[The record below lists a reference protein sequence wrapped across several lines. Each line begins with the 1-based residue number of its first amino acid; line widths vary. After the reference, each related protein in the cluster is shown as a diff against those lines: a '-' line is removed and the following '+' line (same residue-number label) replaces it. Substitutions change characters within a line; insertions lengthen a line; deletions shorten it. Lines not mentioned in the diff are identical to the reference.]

1 MEIAMWTAAFAKVME
16 AAFGERLV
24 FLGLQGS
31 QARGEA
37 GPDSDIDTVVI
48 LDRLTPED
56 LEIFWSAVA
65 ELPNREKLCGFL
77 SGAAELA
84 AWDRGEL
91 FQFVLD
97 TVPIRGDLAVLTPA
111 LGTEDACR
119 AVHSGGCAIYHACC
133 HNLLYERSGELLA
146 GLYKTA
152 AFTLRAKA
160 MVDAGM
166 RCVKTAD
173 LFAFCT
179 GADRV
184 VLERWE
190 AIRKGCVLGETELE
204 AWGGELLTW
213 AQGLI
218 ISYQSE
224 QSCP

>member
-1 MEIAMWTAAFAKVME
+1 MEITTWIAAFATAME

-48 LDRLTPED
+48 LDRLMPED
-56 LEIFWSAVA
+56 LTVFRAA
-65 ELPNREKLCGFL
+65 AAGLPNREKLCGFL

-111 LGTEDACR
+111 LGVEDARR
-119 AVHSGGCAIYHACC
+119 AVHAGGCAIYHACC

-160 MVDAGM
+160 MVDAGV

-184 VLERWE
+184 VLEHWE
-190 AIRKGCVLGETELE
+190 TIRKGCALEEAELE

-218 ISYQSE
+218 VSYQFE
-224 QSCP
+224 QACP